1 MVYVEIVPRFT
12 SIFSS
17 QEFNVIEIW
26 RCIQVIT
33 IITRTEIGPQC
44 IAALLLTEV
53 KIFRT
58 FINIWKQKKTLLKLL
73 IPHPKQIHKQTV

>member
-1 MVYVEIVPRFT
+1 MKYKNLFSVKNKKTIMSSAEFSQRVVKLNSFSILTDTGMVYVEIVPRFT

-33 IITRTEIGPQC
+33 IITGTEIGP
-44 IAALLLTEV
+44 
-53 KIFRT
+53 
-58 FINIWKQKKTLLKLL
+58 
-73 IPHPKQIHKQTV
+73 